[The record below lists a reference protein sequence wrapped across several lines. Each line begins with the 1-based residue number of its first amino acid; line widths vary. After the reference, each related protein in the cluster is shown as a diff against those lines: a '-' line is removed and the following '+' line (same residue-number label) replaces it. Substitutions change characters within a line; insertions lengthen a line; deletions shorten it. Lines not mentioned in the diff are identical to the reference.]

1 MSNRRRD
8 RSSLCS
14 EPSLFTTTRSAAEY
28 SERAENQHCYE
39 GTHPE
44 ITRFRCVCLAERG
57 GFEPPEPRGLIR
69 AEFGPSLAHYSA
81 RKKASVLERICSPG
95 IRLRL
100 GSLRCL

>member
-28 SERAENQHCYE
+28 SERAENQQCYE

-44 ITRFRCVCLAERG
+44 ITRFRCDCLAERG
-57 GFEPPEPRGLIR
+57 GFEPPVSREVFPKENLRDCLRNFLSRSADIVQR
-69 AEFGPSLAHYSA
+69 MSSL
-81 RKKASVLERICSPG
+81 SVQYD
-95 IRLRL
+95 
-100 GSLRCL
+100 GSH

>member
-44 ITRFRCVCLAERG
+44 ITRFRCDCLAERG
-57 GFEPPEPRGLIR
+57 GFEPAVSRETFAKENPRDYWRNFASRSVSILQR
-69 AEFGPSLAHYSA
+69 ASSPSVRHEF
-81 RKKASVLERICSPG
+81 RR
-95 IRLRL
+95 
-100 GSLRCL
+100 

>member
-44 ITRFRCVCLAERG
+44 ITRFRCDCLGERSQ
-57 GFEPPEPRGLIR
+57 FEPPRP
-69 AEFGPSLAHYSA
+69 FTDSPTKFCPSVAHYSA
-81 RKKASVLERICSPG
+81 RKGASVIERTCCLGFGSSWISPVP
-95 IRLRL
+95 
-100 GSLRCL
+100 